1 MKPRKIGKEVSVR
14 QRFFLLFVAMGLLPE
29 KKEVFMNFKKMLFI
43 CILLLPPAL
52 SAGIFSDARLGF
64 QQGYLL
70 SRLDFSW
77 DLSPY
82 SIADMQRAQG
92 GIFLSL
98 QLGDHFAI
106 QPELSFTQKGVHVR
120 SGGQLIPPHEETWR
134 FEFIEFP
141 LSVHF
146 YPLGKNRGVI
156 PSFFAGPFAAA
167 RIGMRVTD
175 NGREVGDV
183 PSSLAHS
190 FDLGMMAGMAL
201 AAKTGTGHL
210 HCELRYSHGLSNFM
224 EDPWYGSHPES
235 TTIKTRSL
243 ALLFGYSLPLG
254 KNWE

>member
-1 MKPRKIGKEVSVR
+1 MNLKRIFCVCL
-14 QRFFLLFVAMGLLPE
+14 LLFPL
-29 KKEVFMNFKKMLFI
+29 
-43 CILLLPPAL
+43 AL
-52 SAGIFSDARLGF
+52 NADIFSGARLGF

-106 QPELSFTQKGVHVR
+106 RPGLNFTQKGVHVR
-120 SGGQLIPPHEETWR
+120 SGGPLIPPYEETWR
-134 FEFIEFP
+134 FEFLEFP
-141 LSVHF
+141 ISVHF
-146 YPLGKNRGVI
+146 YPLGKKRGVI
-156 PSFFAGPFAAA
+156 PSFFAGPYAAA

-190 FDLGMMAGMAL
+190 FDLGMMAGIAL
-201 AAKTGTGHL
+201 AARTGAGRL
-210 HCELRYSHGLSNFM
+210 HCELRYSWGLGNFM
-224 EDPWYGSHPES
+224 HDPWYSELPES
-235 TTIKTRSL
+235 MTIKTRSL

-254 KNWE
+254 GKGNT